1 MNDYLEKLN
10 AIPLHKETIVAL
22 KAERDQLRKDL
33 EFCNRSKI
41 ATIHR
46 HGEANAILEKLS
58 RAWAVRLFCRA
69 LRKEAADHIN
79 SR

>member
-1 MNDYLEKLN
+1 MKS
-10 AIPLHKETIVAL
+10 PFETL
-22 KAERDQLRKDL
+22 TDCREERDQLRKDL

-58 RAWAVRLFCRA
+58 RSWAVRLFCRA
-69 LRKEAADHIN
+69 LRKEAMKHVDE
-79 SR
+79 R

>member
-1 MNDYLEKLN
+1 MNMSQLRGEPIAD
-10 AIPLHKETIVAL
+10 V

-46 HGEANAILEKLS
+46 HGEANAILEKLC
-58 RAWAVRLFCRA
+58 RCWAVRLFCRA
-69 LRKEAADHIN
+69 LRKEAELHIN
-79 SR
+79 ER